1 MRLSPQQRHASET
14 RIRQAMDRLLRG
26 DLPPGGKCDI
36 KTLAREA
43 GIDRTAFYG
52 TRPYTRL
59 REEFENRLHTIRQA
73 GNTPDTRDA
82 QIGRQKDEI
91 NALRER
97 LTRHIA
103 TIAELTSFRT
113 AALSRIAAQHD
124 EITRLRR
131 ETTPASIRPAPRH
144 RTAPPPPGNTVIPIT
159 PGKRNHHTATHPAT
173 PEPQTE
179 TPPQTPHGH
188 NRTQ

>member
-59 REEFENRLHTIRQA
+59 REEFENRLHAIRQA
-73 GNTPDTRDA
+73 GNTPDPRDA
-82 QIGRQKDEI
+82 QITRQKEEI
-91 NALRER
+91 HALRER
-97 LTRHIA
+97 IARHYT

-131 ETTPASIRPAPRH
+131 DTTPASIRRLPTPSRH
-144 RTAPPPPGNTVIPIT
+144 QKPP
-159 PGKRNHHTATHPAT
+159 
-173 PEPQTE
+173 E
-179 TPPQTPHGH
+179 TP
-188 NRTQ
+188 